1 MINTN
6 VSGNNVFDTNL
17 FYHRKLWND
26 IDCLADQNFR
36 PNYFNESNQRIRIL
50 HHNVRSLLKRFSFFE
65 SLNLNESVDILSV
78 NETWLRPE
86 IPDSLVTLPGFSI
99 VRSDR
104 NSTLKSR
111 AGGAAIFVSSKLSFS
126 VLDKPKDRL
135 SDFCDSVWI
144 EINFSHKPTIV
155 SSIYIPPDV
164 KKSDFIECLIEVL
177 NMRELKGKQVVLL
190 GDFNI
195 NWNQNTR
202 EKISIRLGLDVF
214 NLEQKVTGVTFCSF
228 KGNESLLDHIYAS
241 KNLEVEKS
249 GILTCDRTVSDH
261 YATFVI
267 LKVSKII
274 RPRRKLIHFR
284 NFKSI
289 DNIAF
294 FNHAKSLP
302 FLQLCS
308 DTSRSLDERIDLF
321 DSLISNLLNNHAPIM
336 TRRIRH
342 HKNPWMNS
350 SLLRLIR
357 FKNQT
362 YKSIFKSP
370 KNQNI
375 QPSTLDD
382 FRKLKSY
389 TLNQIRK
396 AKKYYYIDKLNDS
409 KSSFYQTCGTLLGK
423 ADKKSEIDSLVFNN
437 TLVTDEKE
445 IANTFNTFFT
455 SICSQQKLDVKE
467 ACQHMTYKTPLTKFE
482 FTKISTEQVRR
493 KLLSMSP
500 KKRGGVEKI
509 PTFIYQILSNIIA
522 LPITILINESF
533 LTKSFPSSLK
543 MALVTPIFK
552 KGDHTNPSNYRP
564 ISSLP
569 IMSKI
574 FETFMNDQLSTFLTS
589 HKLLNIR
596 QFGFRKSHSCEQ
608 LLLSLLDV
616 WKSKLDSSSPCYI
629 SALSLDVRKAFDS
642 VNHQLL
648 LTKLK
653 YLYIAESAQ
662 SMLSSYLNNR
672 LQCFKVGNAT
682 SGVLNIKSGVP
693 QGSILG
699 PLLFNIAINDL
710 LGKFSNS
717 FAFADDTLIFEISDS
732 LNEAISKSES
742 LVTMVTNWYSVNGFN
757 LNLDKTQFC
766 VFSNRKVETI
776 PNLVSNNVQ
785 IKSATSIK
793 LLGVILDQH
802 LSLKTYVESLVLK
815 SNRVLFCLSKIR
827 KFVNPS
833 HLLQAYKSYVRPILE
848 YCSSLLLNTSDYNSN
863 LLELC
868 QNRAIRIILG
878 TNSFFSISTGREI
891 LNLST
896 LGDRR
901 RATFD
906 RFVNNATLGKNTS
919 FFILKLINSCKMHN
933 RVLRSGRRI
942 IKPKYRTKYGKTRF
956 LNQFISFS
964 KA

>member
-1 MINTN
+1 M
-6 VSGNNVFDTNL
+6 
-17 FYHRKLWND
+17 
-26 IDCLADQNFR
+26 
-36 PNYFNESNQRIRIL
+36 
-50 HHNVRSLLKRFSFFE
+50 
-65 SLNLNESVDILSV
+65 
-78 NETWLRPE
+78 
-86 IPDSLVTLPGFSI
+86 
-99 VRSDR
+99 
-104 NSTLKSR
+104 
-111 AGGAAIFVSSKLSFS
+111 
-126 VLDKPKDRL
+126 
-135 SDFCDSVWI
+135 
-144 EINFSHKPTIV
+144 
-155 SSIYIPPDV
+155 
-164 KKSDFIECLIEVL
+164 
-177 NMRELKGKQVVLL
+177 
-190 GDFNI
+190 
-195 NWNQNTR
+195 
-202 EKISIRLGLDVF
+202 
-214 NLEQKVTGVTFCSF
+214 
-228 KGNESLLDHIYAS
+228 
-241 KNLEVEKS
+241 
-249 GILTCDRTVSDH
+249 
-261 YATFVI
+261 
-267 LKVSKII
+267 
-274 RPRRKLIHFR
+274 
-284 NFKSI
+284 
-289 DNIAF
+289 
-294 FNHAKSLP
+294 P

-396 AKKYYYIDKLNDS
+396 AKRYYYIHKLNDS

-455 SICSQQKLDVKE
+455 SICSQQKLDVKD

-500 KKRGGVEKI
+500 KKRGGVAKI

-732 LNEAISKSES
+732 LNEAI
-742 LVTMVTNWYSVNGFN
+742 
-757 LNLDKTQFC
+757 
-766 VFSNRKVETI
+766 
-776 PNLVSNNVQ
+776 
-785 IKSATSIK
+785 
-793 LLGVILDQH
+793 
-802 LSLKTYVESLVLK
+802 
-815 SNRVLFCLSKIR
+815 
-827 KFVNPS
+827 
-833 HLLQAYKSYVRPILE
+833 
-848 YCSSLLLNTSDYNSN
+848 
-863 LLELC
+863 
-868 QNRAIRIILG
+868 
-878 TNSFFSISTGREI
+878 
-891 LNLST
+891 
-896 LGDRR
+896 
-901 RATFD
+901 
-906 RFVNNATLGKNTS
+906 
-919 FFILKLINSCKMHN
+919 
-933 RVLRSGRRI
+933 
-942 IKPKYRTKYGKTRF
+942 
-956 LNQFISFS
+956 
-964 KA
+964 